1 MKLPSILKAAV
12 AFTLLT
18 TSSSVQLHAELP
30 AEVTD
35 VLDANIEASGGR
47 DLIASIESSRLKGSI
62 AIPAIGM
69 TGTTELSMKAPGKLY
84 IAQEIAGMGKMVQ
97 AYDGTTGW
105 ANDPMQGFRLLSE
118 GEISSLKQNDSF
130 SDMLKYNEVYS
141 SGELLADAD
150 VDGQAASVLKLVA
163 AETGLEQT
171 CYYSKESGLMLR
183 MDMMVDMGPMGKL
196 PASMK
201 IKSYN
206 EQGGI
211 SYPGEMEMTNA
222 GMVISMT
229 FDSLEINLN
238 IEDSLFAAPQ

>member
-1 MKLPSILKAAV
+1 MKLRSILKAAM
-12 AFTLLT
+12 AFALLST
-18 TSSSVQLHAELP
+18 PFSAWLHAELP
-30 AEVTD
+30 SEVAD

-47 DLIASIESSRLKGSI
+47 DLIASIESSRLKGNI

-69 TGTTELSMKAPGKLY
+69 TGTTELSMKSPGKLY
-84 IAQEIAGMGKMVQ
+84 VAQEIPGMGKMVQ
-97 AYDGTTGW
+97 AFDGTTGW

-130 SDMLKYNEVYS
+130 SDMLNYNEVYS

-150 VDGQAASVLKLVA
+150 VDGQATSVLKLIA

-171 CYYSKESGLMLR
+171 CYYSKESGLLLR
-183 MDMMVDMGPMGKL
+183 MDMIVDMGPMGKL

-206 EQGGI
+206 HQDGV
-211 SYPGEMEMTNA
+211 SFPGEMEMTNA

-229 FDSLEINLN
+229 FESLEINLN